1 MTLKN
6 QLHKADAGALVKGSI
21 DFPAPLGPLWVTR
34 MGQVSALQ
42 LHAVLFEAGLK
53 PAAIQAWLPA
63 HLVAEPFDITNELHA
78 AAYDQALTSYLG
90 FDENYTSTLSNADI
104 TYFVS
109 QAKFD
114 KRAPLVSALGGPG
127 LFMPYVLAYIN
138 KALTGK
144 RGPYPTWAQA
154 LDMTQAV
161 AGPASRDT
169 LIAEVMALVPTL
181 EDQQLQL
188 LLKKYG

>member
-6 QLHKADAGALVKGSI
+6 QLHKANAEAQVKGSI

-53 PAAIQAWLPA
+53 PPAIQAWLPA
-63 HLVAEPFDITNELHA
+63 HLVPVPFSINNPDHA
-78 AAYDQALTSYLG
+78 AAYDAALTNYLG
-90 FDENYTSTLSNADI
+90 FEENYTSTLSSTDI
-104 TYFVS
+104 TYFAA

-114 KRAPLVSALGGPG
+114 KRAPLVSALGSPG
-127 LFMPYVLAYIN
+127 LFMPYTLAYIN

-144 RGPYPTWAQA
+144 RGPYQTWAQA
-154 LDMTQAV
+154 LDMSKAV
-161 AGPASRDT
+161 FSHISRDT
-169 LIAEVMALVPTL
+169 LIAQAMALVPIL
-181 EDQQLQL
+181 SAQQLQQ
-188 LLKKYG
+188 LLKTYG